1 MLCPAH
7 AMESEAESHTISCV
21 IRGYYNYIREVLY
34 WQRDE
39 GSTICAEGPF
49 GSGTAAKQ
57 NQNVYYW

>member
-1 MLCPAH
+1 MK
-7 AMESEAESHTISCV
+7 SEAESHTISCV
-21 IRGYYNYIREVLY
+21 IGGYHNYIREVLY

-57 NQNVYYW
+57 NQNVYSW